1 MFLLQNNIGVIF
13 TFSQLYLNAA
23 FHVQLGG
30 GSWVWTLADF
40 SLAHLKIL
48 MPF

>member
-23 FHVQLGG
+23 FHVGG